1 MDRPAAGP
9 GRVGAAGLP
18 GRARTANGGW
28 RRRQPP
34 LSRTACRARVGTASS
49 PGFRV
54 ARGAEAPR
62 GPAGSLFQ
70 GIAAFASGSP
80 AGSSFRSIAAP
91 ASGPLRFLVRYGIAA
106 RRHPVPRV
114 PPPIGIAAFRVRFPR
129 VPCSGASLRPR
140 PVPLRV
146 PRFEASLLRHPVPPS
161 SFGDI
166 AVRPVPVRVAFAA
179 SLPLQVPSPAG
190 AARKPCLP
198 PFASPWPEGF
208 RFRRAGGKVG
218 AASAG
223 AFASRFFPLRPAF
236 RCARV
241 LRLFRLRPVRR
252 FGSRLELSSVRSLR
266 SSSRAAPGHTG
277 KLAGFPIRA

>member
-1 MDRPAAGP
+1 MGAGVAANPHCPVPSAEP
-9 GRVGAAGLP
+9 GWA
-18 GRARTANGGW
+18 
-28 RRRQPP
+28 
-34 LSRTACRARVGTASS
+34 TASS

-91 ASGPLRFLVRYGIAA
+91 ASGPLRFLIRYGIAA

-114 PPPIGIAAFRVRFPR
+114 PPPIGIAAFRVRSPR

-146 PRFEASLLRHPVPPS
+146 PRSEASLLRHPVPPS
-161 SFGDI
+161 SCRDI

-179 SLPLQVPSPAG
+179 LLPLQVPSAGRRGPKALPA
-190 AARKPCLP
+190 AVCVSLARRLPVPPGWRESGSGIGRSLCLTLLPSSPCLP
-198 PFASPWPEGF
+198 PRSF
-208 RFRRAGGKVG
+208 
-218 AASAG
+218 
-223 AFASRFFPLRPAF
+223 
-236 RCARV
+236 
-241 LRLFRLRPVRR
+241 LRLFKLRPVRR
-252 FGSRLELSSVRSLR
+252 FGSRLELSSVRSLG

-277 KLAGFPIRA
+277 KLTGFPIRA